1 MTPLESPSPEVRS
14 PQDTSSSCLP
24 CYSEMAVQVAVID
37 TAAPA
42 VDLGGPPITGAVGL
56 HPLWV

>member
-1 MTPLESPSPEVRS
+1 MTPLDSPSPEARS
-14 PQDTSSSCLP
+14 PQDTSCLP
-24 CYSEMAVQVAVID
+24 RYSEMTVQVAVID

-42 VDLGGPPITGAVGL
+42 VGLGGPPITGAVGL